1 MRFTT
6 PFFTLTACASA
17 AAVPNPEVV
26 AERAALAERDPVA
39 FWDFDFVR
47 SYFKG
52 GFVETVSAKFVS
64 DKYPEPKGFRSSCKT
79 TYYDGSGPFNPD
91 CTPGYFHYFFDLA
104 HSDLTVQQRVSQPY
118 ELIIKGEATFS
129 PNHKDNT
136 LVGSIH
142 IPVTAQ
148 YPAPYKPPN

>member
-1 MRFTT
+1 M
-6 PFFTLTACASA
+6 
-17 AAVPNPEVV
+17 PNPEVV

-104 HSDLTVQQRVSQPY
+104 HSGKSLLFLFYKLKEKYIYAATDTLGNRPYCSAARFAARRVDYQ
-118 ELIIKGEATFS
+118 G
-129 PNHKDNT
+129 
-136 LVGSIH
+136 
-142 IPVTAQ
+142 
-148 YPAPYKPPN
+148 